1 VPTPDPAGAT
11 DPLFAHLAQLPDRG
25 KEPNSAAVLER
36 WVAAAQLAAGVE
48 AGRLG
53 WLVASTVVIAALQR
67 AVDETGRSH
76 FLLKGG
82 TYLQYRLGSTGR
94 TTKDVD
100 GLIRGDLDEFFS
112 ALDVTLRQ
120 PWGPLTL
127 TRTEAEVIAAGGK
140 VIKPRRFWV
149 KLSLRGKVWR
159 SIKVEVAADKADA
172 ASEYDVL
179 SSVRLSTSASRL
191 PSSCS
196 GSRCVSRS
204 PRSSMPAPTR
214 TTRRMNRTIAPV
226 TSPTCSCFATSS
238 ASKGSSPR
246 PSWPAPAQRYS
257 THVLRR
263 PPYSGEL
270 PVPGHLWWPRI
281 RTGRSTTSALPVNPA
296 SPCPCPRQSPR
307 STRGSRVWS
316 PHGQRSPNHRHRPDD
331 PHGTSMAGTIMKNH
345 YLATSPIAAYAVPR
359 DRVAEARPVVRWKPS
374 RVG

>member
-1 VPTPDPAGAT
+1 MPTPDLPGT
-11 DPLFAHLAQLPDRG
+11 PDPVFAHLAQLPDRG

-36 WVAAAQLAAGVE
+36 WVAAAQQAAGVE

-112 ALDVTLRQ
+112 ALDLALRQ

-159 SIKVEVAADKADA
+159 SIKVEVAADEADA

-179 SSVRLSTSASRL
+179 SSVRLEHFGLPTPEQLLGIAVRFQIAQKLHACTDPHDPPDEPNDRARDVADLLLLRDLVSIEGQLTPTELASACAALFDARAEEAASLGR
-191 PSSCS
+191 
-196 GSRCVSRS
+196 
-204 PRSSMPAPTR
+204 PTR
-214 TTRRMNRTIAPV
+214 AWPPLVAAHPHWQVDYERVAGESSVTLSLSEAIAEINAWITSLESARATIAQPP
-226 TSPTCSCFATSS
+226 TS
-238 ASKGSSPR
+238 
-246 PSWPAPAQRYS
+246 
-257 THVLRR
+257 L
-263 PPYSGEL
+263 
-270 PVPGHLWWPRI
+270 
-281 RTGRSTTSALPVNPA
+281 
-296 SPCPCPRQSPR
+296 
-307 STRGSRVWS
+307 
-316 PHGQRSPNHRHRPDD
+316 
-331 PHGTSMAGTIMKNH
+331 
-345 YLATSPIAAYAVPR
+345 
-359 DRVAEARPVVRWKPS
+359 
-374 RVG
+374 